1 MHALDKRNASRVA
14 VQRRTRRQPSDFI
27 AMDPDTPRMKALQA
41 GRLFSERNNIGQRVL
56 GAKCTSWWASAAV
69 GVTASSNAVL
79 TAELEHVRNVARA
92 RNHAQTEIR
101 SVDAWRNDACDT
113 FLTPRK
119 PPRVPKL
126 TTISCPDPVEPQCRS
141 PDHFQRKYGL
151 KRSNFSSPRTIT
163 KLEPLKFQ
171 SLPRTSCGTV
181 GMEAQLTGRAAE
193 NAEARAACWKR
204 SRVTEDASD
213 SDQYRVPFR
222 LSLSP
227 RESPPLSPIDLRGLP
242 PMPPAPRPLARKAVV
257 AAPPDQPSRGVMI
270 QT

>member
-1 MHALDKRNASRVA
+1 MQLKRLS
-14 VQRRTRRQPSDFI
+14 VQRRAPLSEPVGQPSNFV
-27 AMDPDTPRMKALQA
+27 AMNPDTPRMKALEA
-41 GRLFSERNNIGQRVL
+41 GRLFSQRNDIGQRVL
-56 GAKCTSWWASAAV
+56 GAKRTSWWASAAV
-69 GVTASSNAVL
+69 GVTALSNAVL

-101 SVDAWRNDACDT
+101 AVDAWRNDACDT

-126 TTISCPDPVEPQCRS
+126 TTMISCPDAVEPQCRS
-141 PDHFQRKYGL
+141 PDHFQRQYGL
-151 KRSNFSSPRTIT
+151 KRSNFSSPRTLT

-171 SLPRTSCGTV
+171 PLPLTSCGTV
-181 GMEAQLTGRAAE
+181 GMEAQLTGRAAD

-213 SDQYRVPFR
+213 SDQCRVPFR

-242 PMPPAPRPLARKAVV
+242 SMPPAPRARPP
-257 AAPPDQPSRGVMI
+257 AAPPTSPATAASC
-270 QT
+270 